1 MKSIGIRV
9 SPKTV
14 YYCIAS
20 NEGDSLVLSI
30 ESLTVPRAL
39 NPPKQLAFIRTT
51 LQSIIAEFAI
61 ELAGIRVY
69 EGSTQ
74 NLDRFRI
81 NIEGVVQELL
91 ANSTVQQYYT
101 GTKSTL
107 GRLLSTDVKTIT
119 ASIDGALNIPNITI
133 KDWADYAKE
142 ERESILT
149 ALGALN
155 L

>member
-9 SPKTV
+9 SPKTI
-14 YYCIAS
+14 YYCIATAD
-20 NEGDSLVLSI
+20 EDSLVLSV

-39 NPPKQLAFIRTT
+39 DIPKQLAFIRTT
-51 LQSIIAEFAI
+51 LQSIIAEFKV

-91 ANSTVQQYYT
+91 ANSTVQRYYS

-107 GRLLSTDVKTIT
+107 GRLLNTDVKMIT
-119 ASIDGALNIPNITI
+119 ANIDGEFHLPGFSVE
-133 KDWADYAKE
+133 DWADYGKE